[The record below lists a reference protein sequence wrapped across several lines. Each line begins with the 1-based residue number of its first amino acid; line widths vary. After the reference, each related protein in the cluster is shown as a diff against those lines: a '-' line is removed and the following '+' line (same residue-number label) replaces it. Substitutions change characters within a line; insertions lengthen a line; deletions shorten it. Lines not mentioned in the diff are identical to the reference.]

1 MKTSLHTLRF
11 VLCALLLVVFSN
23 ARAQQSILQRRI
35 TMDVKNLALDKTL
48 DVIALQGNFSFSYNA
63 AILRGD
69 SLVTLR
75 AIDQP
80 VAQVMKMLFRER
92 FVFTEKGNHLIITQP
107 VNKPLAAAPKKKN
120 NTGYLVTGY
129 VTDISTGTR
138 LAYASVYD
146 TASLT
151 TTYSDSNGFFKL
163 FLKNAPAS
171 PASIAVSKRDYLDT
185 VIVVEPVNMQ
195 QLQIGLSP
203 ESLPVALAVTASPGE
218 LPFFEERRWMRY
230 ATTYRQ
236 RLAARNIHDLTGL
249 RYSQVSFVPGFGTS
263 GALSSTMTYRFSLNV
278 VGGFTGGVDGVEIG
292 GVFNINRNN
301 VKGFQAAGFMNAV
314 GGNMLGAQLAGFMN
328 LNYGKVYGIQGA
340 GFLNLCRDTV
350 SGGQLAGFLNFS
362 NVTTDGFQGAGFL
375 NVAKQS
381 QNTIQAAGFLNVADT
396 VLVQAAGFA
405 NVARTSGPQIAGFSN
420 TAKTVKGIQAAG
432 FINTA
437 KTVTGAQVAGFIN
450 VAKNVKGSQIGFI
463 NVADSVSGVSVG
475 FLSFVKNG
483 IHEFEISSNE
493 AVAVNLAFRTGTHHF
508 YNVFSAGVHPVPGQY
523 VLTVG
528 YGVGHRFLF
537 GEKSAL
543 DLDLTGYQVYLGKF
557 YQNNSQ
563 GRLQLS
569 YSFKPGKHISFFAGA
584 SYNVNVYD
592 STVLPEASFA
602 GQLAPWTTQSYTQ
615 NDYKINL
622 WPGFQAGIRLF

>member
-1 MKTSLHTLRF
+1 MKAILHTLRPGLF
-11 VLCALLLVVFSN
+11 VVLLLVFTTAS
-23 ARAQQSILQRRI
+23 AQQSILQRKI
-35 TMDVKNLALDKTL
+35 TMDVKNLRLDKTL
-48 DVIALQGNFSFSYNA
+48 DVIALQGNFNFSYNA
-63 AILRGD
+63 AILRSD

-80 VAQVMKMLFRER
+80 VAQVMKMLFRDR

-107 VNKPLAAAPKKKN
+107 VNKPVAASPKKKN

-129 VTDISTGTR
+129 VTDVSTGTR

-146 TASLT
+146 TVSLT

-203 ESLPVALAVTASPGE
+203 EPFPAALAVTASPGE

-292 GVFNINRNN
+292 SVFNINRNH
-301 VKGFQAAGFMNAV
+301 VKGFQAAGFLNAV
-314 GGNMLGAQLAGFMN
+314 GGNVQGAQVAGFMN
-328 LNYGKVYGIQGA
+328 LNYGKMQGVQAA
-340 GFLNLCRDTV
+340 GFMNLGRDTLTGV
-350 SGGQLAGFLNFS
+350 QLAGFLNFS
-362 NVTTDGFQGAGFL
+362 YKNAGGFQAAGFM
-375 NVAKQS
+375 NVAPKS
-381 QNTIQAAGFLNVADT
+381 NKLSQAAGFLNVADT
-396 VLVQAAGFA
+396 AMMQAAGFA
-405 NVARTSGPQIAGFSN
+405 NVARVSGPQVAGFSN
-420 TAKTVKGIQAAG
+420 SAKTVTGIQAAG

-463 NVADSVSGVSVG
+463 NVADTVSGASIG
-475 FLSFVKNG
+475 FLSFVKSG
-483 IHEFEISSNE
+483 IHEFELSSNE
-493 AVAVNLAFRTGTHHF
+493 AVAVNAAFRTGTRHF
-508 YNVFSAGVHPVPGQY
+508 YNVLSVGVHPVPGQY
-523 VLTVG
+523 VFTAG
-528 YGVGHRFLF
+528 YGIGHRFIF

-543 DLDLTGYQVYLGKF
+543 DLELNGYQVYLGKWF
-557 YQNNSQ
+557 QNNSQ

-569 YSFKPGKHISFFAGA
+569 YSFKPAKHVSFFAGA

-592 STVLPEASFA
+592 ATVLPEASFA
-602 GQLAPWTTQSYTQ
+602 GQLAPWTTQSFTQ

>member
-1 MKTSLHTLRF
+1 MKLISATFRF
-11 VLCALLLVVFSN
+11 GLLAALLLVFSN
-23 ARAQQSILQRRI
+23 VSAQQSILQRRI
-35 TMDVKNLALDKTL
+35 TMDVKNLPLDKTL
-48 DVIALQGNFSFSYNA
+48 DVIALQGNFNFSYNA

-75 AIDQP
+75 AIDQT
-80 VAQVMKMLFRER
+80 VQQVLKTLFRDR
-92 FVFTEKGNHLIITQP
+92 FVYTEKGNHLILTLP
-107 VNKPLAAAPKKKN
+107 VKKTVAAAPKKKN
-120 NTGYLVTGY
+120 NTGYIITGY
-129 VTDISTGTR
+129 VTDLSTGTR
-138 LAYASVYD
+138 LSYASVYD

-203 ESLPVALAVTASPGE
+203 EPSPAALAVTATPGE

-278 VGGFTGGVDGVEIG
+278 IGGFTGGVDGVEVG
-292 GVFNINRNN
+292 SVFNINRNN
-301 VKGFQAAGFMNAV
+301 VRGFQAAGFMNAV
-314 GGNMLGAQLAGFMN
+314 GGNMRGVQAAGFMN
-328 LNYGKVYGIQGA
+328 LNYGKVYGVQAA
-340 GFLNLCRDTV
+340 GFMNLCRDTV
-350 SGGQLAGFLNFS
+350 TGAQLAGFLNYS
-362 NVTTDGFQGAGFL
+362 TVTTGGFQGAGFM
-375 NVAKQS
+375 NVSAKSTQ
-381 QNTIQAAGFLNVADT
+381 TIQAAGFLNVADT
-396 VLVQAAGFA
+396 ALVQAAGFA
-405 NVARTSGPQIAGFSN
+405 NVARVSGPQVAGFSN
-420 TAKTVKGIQAAG
+420 TAKDVKGIQAAG

-437 KTVTGAQVAGFIN
+437 QTVTGAQVAGFIN

-463 NVADSVSGVSVG
+463 NVADSVSGVAIG

-483 IHEFEISSNE
+483 LHEFEISTNE

-508 YNVFSAGVHPVPGQY
+508 YNVLSAGVHPVPGQY
-523 VLTVG
+523 VLSVG
-528 YGVGHRFLF
+528 YGIGHRFLF

-543 DLDLTGYQVYLGKF
+543 DLDLTGYQVYLGSI
-557 YQNNSQ
+557 YQNNTQ

-569 YSFKPGKHISFFAGA
+569 YSFKPGKHVSFFAGA

-592 STVLPEASFA
+592 ATVLPEASFA
-602 GQLAPWTTQSYTQ
+602 GQLAPWTTQSFTQ

>member
-1 MKTSLHTLRF
+1 MKTILHTLRIS
-11 VLCALLLVVFSN
+11 LCAALLLVFSN
-23 ARAQQSILQRRI
+23 ATAQQGILQRRI

-63 AILRGD
+63 ALLRSD

-80 VAQVMKMLFRER
+80 VHQVLRTLFRDR
-92 FVFTEKGNHLIITQP
+92 FVYTEKGNHLIITLP
-107 VNKPLAAAPKKKN
+107 VNKPVAAAPKKKTS
-120 NTGYLVTGY
+120 TGYLVTGY
-129 VTDISTGTR
+129 VTDLSTGTR

-151 TTYSDSNGFFKL
+151 TTYSDSNGFFRL
-163 FLKNAPAS
+163 FLKNAPTS
-171 PASIAVSKRDYLDT
+171 PTSIAVSKHDYLDT
-185 VIVVEPVNMQ
+185 VIVVEPVNLQ

-203 ESLPVALAVTASPGE
+203 EPTPAALAVTATPGE

-278 VGGFTGGVDGVEIG
+278 IGGFTGGVDGVELG
-292 GVFNINRNN
+292 SVFNINRNN
-301 VKGFQAAGFMNAV
+301 VRGFQAAGFMNAV
-314 GGNMLGAQLAGFMN
+314 GGNMRGVQAAGFMNLNYGTVYGVQAAGFMNLCRDTVTGAQLAGFMN
-328 LNYGKVYGIQGA
+328 Y
-340 GFLNLCRDTV
+340 
-350 SGGQLAGFLNFS
+350 S
-362 NVTTDGFQGAGFL
+362 NVTTGGFQGAGFM
-375 NVAKQS
+375 NVSSKS
-381 QNTIQAAGFLNVADT
+381 SKTIQAAGFLNVADT
-396 VLVQAAGFA
+396 ALVQAAGFA
-405 NVARTSGPQIAGFSN
+405 NVARYSGP
-420 TAKTVKGIQAAG
+420 QAAG
-432 FINTA
+432 FMNTA
-437 KTVTGAQVAGFIN
+437 ESVKGAQVAGFIN
-450 VAKNVKGSQIGFI
+450 VAEEVTGVQVAGFINVAEKVRGSQIGFI
-463 NVADSVSGVSVG
+463 NVADSVSGVAIG

-493 AVAVNLAFRTGTHHF
+493 AVAVNVAYRTGTKHF
-508 YNVFSAGVHPVPGQY
+508 YNILAAGVHPVPGQY

-528 YGVGHRFLF
+528 YGIGHRFML

-543 DLDLTGYQVYLGKF
+543 DLDLTGYQVYLGSI

-569 YSFKPGKHISFFAGA
+569 YSFKPGKHVSFFAGA

-592 STVLPEASFA
+592 TTVLPEASFA

>member
-1 MKTSLHTLRF
+1 MKLISATFRF
-11 VLCALLLVVFSN
+11 GVLAVLLLVFSG
-23 ARAQQSILQRRI
+23 ATAQQSILQRRI
-35 TMDVKNLALDKTL
+35 TMDVKNLRLDKTL
-48 DVIALQGNFSFSYNA
+48 DVIALQGNFNFSYNA

-69 SLVTLR
+69 SLVSLR
-75 AIDQP
+75 AIDQS
-80 VAQVMKMLFRER
+80 VQQVLKTLFRDR
-92 FVFTEKGNHLIITQP
+92 FVFTEKGNHLILTLP
-107 VNKPLAAAPKKKN
+107 VNKLVAAAPKKKN
-120 NTGYLVTGY
+120 NTGYLISGY
-129 VTDISTGTR
+129 VTDLSTGTR

-151 TTYSDSNGFFKL
+151 ATYSDSNGFFKL
-163 FLKNAPAS
+163 FLKNAPVS
-171 PASIAVSKRDYLDT
+171 PASIAVSKHDYLDT

-203 ESLPVALAVTASPGE
+203 EPPPVALAVTATPGE

-278 VGGFTGGVDGVEIG
+278 IGGFTGGVDGVEVG
-292 GVFNINRNN
+292 SVFNINRNN
-301 VKGFQAAGFMNAV
+301 MRGFQAAGFMNAV
-314 GGNMLGAQLAGFMN
+314 GGNMRGMQAAGFMN
-328 LNYGKVYGIQGA
+328 LNYGKVYGIQAA
-340 GFLNLCRDTV
+340 GFMNLCRDTV
-350 SGGQLAGFLNFS
+350 TGAQLAGFMNYS
-362 NVTTDGFQGAGFL
+362 NVTTGGFQGAGFL
-375 NVAKQS
+375 NVSTKSKQ
-381 QNTIQAAGFLNVADT
+381 TIQAAGFLNVADT
-396 VLVQAAGFA
+396 ALVQAAGFA
-405 NVARTSGPQIAGFSN
+405 NVARVSGPQVAGFSN
-420 TAKTVKGIQAAG
+420 TAKDVKGIQTAG

-463 NVADSVSGVSVG
+463 NVADSVSGVSIG

-483 IHEFEISSNE
+483 LHEFEISTNE

-508 YNVFSAGVHPVPGQY
+508 YNVLTAGVHPVPGQY
-523 VLTVG
+523 VLAVG

-543 DLDLTGYQVYLGKF
+543 DLDLTGYQVYLGSI
-557 YQNNSQ
+557 YQNNTQ

-584 SYNVNVYD
+584 SYNVNVFD
-592 STVLPEASFA
+592 ATVPPDMSFA
-602 GQLAPWTTQSYTQ
+602 GQLAPWSTQSFTQ
-615 NDYKINL
+615 NDYKINF